1 MASQQNPRP
10 VNVQQVLLFHETR
23 LKNVDETLKEL
34 VDFKESQTNNES
46 LKEQRD
52 SNVIKTM
59 AMNQNNFNKKL
70 QEFSERISKVQDLF
84 IDIQHELKN
93 LKERDVSVSQSQET
107 KPVVK
112 SPEPSKEVS
121 LTITEKD
128 EEPNKKETKKEETKK
143 EESKKEES
151 KKEEPKK
158 EKSKK

>member
-1 MASQQNPRP
+1 MATQQKPRP

-34 VDFKESQTNNES
+34 VDFKESQTKDGS

-59 AMNQNNFNKKL
+59 AMNQNNFNKTL

-84 IDIQHELKN
+84 IDIQHELKK
-93 LKERDVSVSQSQET
+93 LKEGNVVVSPSQES
-107 KPVVK
+107 KPVVEGK
-112 SPEPSKEVS
+112 EPSKEVS

-128 EEPNKKETKKEETKK
+128 EEPEKEEP
-143 EESKKEES
+143 

-158 EKSKK
+158 

>member
-1 MASQQNPRP
+1 MATQQKPRP
-10 VNVQQVLLFHETR
+10 VNVQQILLFHETR

-34 VDFKESQTNNES
+34 VDFKESQTNNGS

-59 AMNQNNFNKKL
+59 AMNQNNFNKTL
-70 QEFSERISKVQDLF
+70 QEFSQRISKVQDLF

-93 LKERDVSVSQSQET
+93 LKEGNVVVSPSQET
-107 KPVVK
+107 KPVVEESK
-112 SPEPSKEVS
+112 PSEEAEEPSKEVS

-128 EEPNKKETKKEETKK
+128 EEPKKEEA
-143 EESKKEES
+143 

-158 EKSKK
+158 

>member
-1 MASQQNPRP
+1 MATQQKPRP
-10 VNVQQVLLFHETR
+10 VNVQQILLFHETR

-34 VDFKESQTNNES
+34 VDFKESQTTNES

-59 AMNQNNFNKKL
+59 AMNQNNFNKTL
-70 QEFSERISKVQDLF
+70 QEFSQRISKVQDLF

-93 LKERDVSVSQSQET
+93 LKEGNVVVSPSQET
-107 KPVVK
+107 KPVVEESK
-112 SPEPSKEVS
+112 PSEEAEEPSKEVS

-128 EEPNKKETKKEETKK
+128 EEPKKEEA
-143 EESKKEES
+143 

-158 EKSKK
+158 

>member
-1 MASQQNPRP
+1 MATQQKPRP
-10 VNVQQVLLFHETR
+10 VNVQQILLFHETR

-59 AMNQNNFNKKL
+59 AMNQNNFNKTL

-93 LKERDVSVSQSQET
+93 LKEGNVVVSPSQET
-107 KPVVK
+107 KPVVEESK
-112 SPEPSKEVS
+112 PSEEAEEPSKEVS

-128 EEPNKKETKKEETKK
+128 EEPKKEEA
-143 EESKKEES
+143 

-158 EKSKK
+158 

>member
-1 MASQQNPRP
+1 MATQQKPRP
-10 VNVQQVLLFHETR
+10 VNVQQILLFHETR

-34 VDFKESQTNNES
+34 VEFKEEQTKDGS

-59 AMNQNNFNKKL
+59 AMNQNNFNKTL

-93 LKERDVSVSQSQET
+93 LKEGNVVVSAPQET
-107 KPVVK
+107 KPVVEESK
-112 SPEPSKEVS
+112 PSEKAEEPSKEPSKEVS

-128 EEPNKKETKKEETKK
+128 EEA
-143 EESKKEES
+143 

-158 EKSKK
+158 

>member
-1 MASQQNPRP
+1 MASQEKPRP

-34 VDFKESQTNNES
+34 VDFKDSQTENES

-59 AMNQNNFNKKL
+59 AMNQNNFNKTL

-93 LKERDVSVSQSQET
+93 LKQENVVVSTSQER
-107 KPVVK
+107 KPKVEE
-112 SPEPSKEVS
+112 PEVEEPKKEDETSKEVS
-121 LTITEKD
+121 LTITEK
-128 EEPNKKETKKEETKK
+128 
-143 EESKKEES
+143 
-151 KKEEPKK
+151 EEPKK
-158 EKSKK
+158 EDEKKEEEVNK